1 MSPAVH
7 KQSTIIYY
15 ICPLDVCLSTQRRG
29 IKSSHIDLWLTRE
42 FVTELGLGCIC
53 TFRLVRFCSALS
65 DEAWGFGSSSSGGS
79 PILSQGKWGEYA
91 QRDHEKKPPRRL
103 RYIACMPVETRSN
116 TPGQVVLRFST
127 SSIQCLYKIPY
138 TRGSIANPWRKTM
151 QQSNTSVTSA
161 DISVCPRAVH

>member
-1 MSPAVH
+1 MFIHTKTRNKIVTYRFVVDSRIRNWTWSWLHLHV
-7 KQSTIIYY
+7 SS
-15 ICPLDVCLSTQRRG
+15 CPFLF
-29 IKSSHIDLWLTRE
+29 SSVRWSVGLW
-42 FVTELGLGCIC
+42 FIV
-53 TFRLVRFCSALS
+53 A
-65 DEAWGFGSSSSGGS
+65 GS